1 MSASLFKPKS
11 EPIKLRPYQ
20 MAAVEA
26 IYQSLRMRDDNPCCV
41 LPTAAGKT
49 PVIATI
55 CGDAVERWNG
65 RVLILA
71 HVKELLVQATEK
83 LSAICPNVDIGL
95 YSAGLKRRET
105 QKPVIVAG
113 IQSVYKR
120 ADELGRFDLIIV
132 DECNLIPADGEGMY
146 RTFLEDSKIINPK
159 VRLIGMTATPYRMR
173 SGMICSEENLLNHI
187 CYEVGV
193 KELIVQGY
201 ISKLIT
207 KAGKRKADLEDVEIR
222 GGEFVLDQLEKAMDT
237 NTLVDSAVNEIKEE
251 TKKRKSCLIFCSGV
265 KHAEHVHEVIE
276 KVTGEKAGLITGQ
289 TNSLFRQ
296 NQLEDFKRGKLK
308 YLVNVNVLTIGF
320 DAPNIDCI
328 VMLRPTHSPGLYYQ
342 MCLDTKT
349 EILTQRGWMTHETID
364 NLDLVAAVN
373 IKTKIPK
380 MSWELT
386 QDIIYRKMV
395 DGENLVT
402 IKSNSVDICVT
413 DKHDMIVTGRRSQE
427 GWKKEIAEKTVERKT
442 EYRIPVASIEE
453 DRNIGI
459 PISDYDI
466 QFIGWFLTDGNLN
479 FRTNAIAI
487 SQSSAGAHFHEIEK
501 MLHGC
506 KFKYG
511 KHLIKSKT
519 QFKENAPRYIFTISR
534 GMPRG
539 RDKHLTGWNRLEEY
553 IYDKDMTFKLQEL
566 NVRQFEILLKT
577 IHWGDGRK
585 YSGKKW
591 TQRSYHITTARERFA
606 NRLQSLCLRRGYRCN
621 ISTCKTLK
629 NKNLYNLHIKKQSY
643 RTIGGQNQSDR
654 QSLKTIVSAKNESV
668 WCVKVPSGA
677 FIARRNGKAFIT
689 GNCGRGFRI
698 WPGKENCLVLD
709 FADNIMRHGPIDEI
723 DGSIDPKT
731 GGAAGVAPAKTC
743 PECRAVI
750 AVGYTIC
757 PQCGEKLPRD
767 DKAKHNANASNN
779 PILSQGEPVVSERGV
794 TRYMAFEHTKRGTEN
809 DPEHPKTCRVDYNI
823 GWQEKVSEWLCFEHE
838 GFAYQKAVSWWMKRS
853 NAPIPVTAAQA
864 ADLINNFDAVAKTIS
879 ITTSKLPG
887 EQFDSIIGYKLGDVP
902 KWNDEDEKTFEKLT
916 IAPKVKNQEN
926 TIDWDEEVIP
936 F

>member
-55 CGDAVERWNG
+55 CGDAVERWKG

-95 YSAGLKRRET
+95 YSAGLKKRET

-201 ISKLIT
+201 ISKLLT
-207 KAGKRKADLEDVEIR
+207 KAGKRKADLTGVEIH
-222 GGEFVLDQLEKAMDT
+222 GGEFVLHQLEKAMDKDS
-237 NTLVDSAVNEIKEE
+237 LVDSAVTEIIEE
-251 TKKRKSCLIFCSGV
+251 TKERKSCLIFCSGV

-276 KVTGEKAGLITGQ
+276 KITGEKAGLITEQ

-296 NQLEDFKRGKLK
+296 NQLENFKQSKLK
-308 YLVNVNVLTIGF
+308 FLVNVNVLTIGF
-320 DAPNIDCI
+320 DAPNIDC
-328 VMLRPTHSPGLYYQ
+328 VAMLRPTHSPGLYYQ
-342 MCLDTKT
+342 M
-349 EILTQRGWMTHETID
+349 
-364 NLDLVAAVN
+364 V
-373 IKTKIPK
+373 
-380 MSWELT
+380 
-386 QDIIYRKMV
+386 
-395 DGENLVT
+395 
-402 IKSNSVDICVT
+402 
-413 DKHDMIVTGRRSQE
+413 
-427 GWKKEIAEKTVERKT
+427 
-442 EYRIPVASIEE
+442 
-453 DRNIGI
+453 
-459 PISDYDI
+459 
-466 QFIGWFLTDGNLN
+466 
-479 FRTNAIAI
+479 
-487 SQSSAGAHFHEIEK
+487 
-501 MLHGC
+501 
-506 KFKYG
+506 
-511 KHLIKSKT
+511 
-519 QFKENAPRYIFTISR
+519 
-534 GMPRG
+534 
-539 RDKHLTGWNRLEEY
+539 
-553 IYDKDMTFKLQEL
+553 
-566 NVRQFEILLKT
+566 
-577 IHWGDGRK
+577 
-585 YSGKKW
+585 
-591 TQRSYHITTARERFA
+591 
-606 NRLQSLCLRRGYRCN
+606 
-621 ISTCKTLK
+621 
-629 NKNLYNLHIKKQSY
+629 
-643 RTIGGQNQSDR
+643 
-654 QSLKTIVSAKNESV
+654 
-668 WCVKVPSGA
+668 
-677 FIARRNGKAFIT
+677 
-689 GNCGRGFRI
+689 GRGFRI

-743 PECRAVI
+743 PNCRAVI

-779 PILSQGEPVVSERGV
+779 PILSQGEPVVAERGV

-809 DPEHPKTCRVDYNI
+809 DPEHPKTCRVDYQI

-887 EQFDSIIGYKLGDVP
+887 EKFDSIVGYKLGDIP
-902 KWNDEDEKTFEKLT
+902 KWTDEDEKTFEKLT
-916 IAPKVKNQEN
+916 IAPKVKNQGN
-926 TIDWDEEVIP
+926 TIDWDEETIP